1 MKECPSCK
9 TVYTDDSLS
18 YCLSDGAALVDCVA
32 EQPTV
37 VRAAGMNEPLH
48 IDIAAPSDK
57 TFAVGPEV
65 ESRRQAFALSTA
77 TKVIVAVVVIG
88 ILALVGLGLASFAV
102 YYATGSSQ
110 PGTAAEPPTPLPTA
124 LPAVTTDPEK
134 DRLRDE
140 IANIQRQ
147 LDEQKKNAG
156 NSDHL
161 DDELG
166 SPVTATVNSPNDG
179 FLALRSQPDAE
190 RGERLAR
197 IPHGVD
203 VEVLRCGSGKVTIG
217 SRSGRWCYVEYDGL
231 NGWVF
236 DAWLEY

>member
-1 MKECPSCK
+1 MKECPACK

-18 YCLSDGAALVDCVA
+18 FCLSDGAALVDGVV

-37 VRAAGMNEPLH
+37 VRAAGRNEPLH
-48 IDIAAPSDK
+48 VDTAEPTDK

-65 ESRRQAFALSTA
+65 ESRSQTSALSTA
-77 TKVIVAVVVIG
+77 TKVIVAVVIIG
-88 ILALVGLGLASFAV
+88 ILALIGLGLASFAV
-102 YYATGSSQ
+102 YYAAGSPQ
-110 PGTAAEPPTPLPTA
+110 PGTAAKSPTPLPSA
-124 LPAVTTDPEK
+124 LPAATTDPEK

-147 LDEQKKNAG
+147 LDEQKKNAS
-156 NSDHL
+156 NNEHL
-161 DDELG
+161 DDERG
-166 SPVTATVNSPNDG
+166 SPITATVNSPNDG

-197 IPHGVD
+197 IPHGAD
-203 VEVLRCGSGKVTIG
+203 VEVLRCGSGTVTIG